1 MSLKLKTTTI
11 LAGVTWEDQQRIRPT
26 ETSFYK
32 GWKVHVH
39 DPSEFPEVKKK
50 GILVGVGQ
58 EVSVSVTAEVTVADE
73 KVRGMSPE
81 RRNCLLKPEVET
93 DLYAMKMFNEYK
105 KSSCLLECQAEEL
118 IKRYQC
124 LPYYLPSLPL
134 HFINTFKSDNQ
145 SIDCTFS
152 QLKSMAND
160 IAKGRLRT
168 RNIKDAAA
176 SLVVAKL

>member
-1 MSLKLKTTTI
+1 M
-11 LAGVTWEDQQRIRPT
+11 
-26 ETSFYK
+26 
-32 GWKVHVH
+32 
-39 DPSEFPEVKKK
+39 KKK

-93 DLYAMKMFNEYK
+93 ELYEMKMFNEYK

-160 IAKGRLRT
+160 IAKEGSELMEQM
-168 RNIKDAAA
+168 IPLLFLYVIIFHFPFSKP
-176 SLVVAKL
+176 SPS

>member
-1 MSLKLKTTTI
+1 M
-11 LAGVTWEDQQRIRPT
+11 
-26 ETSFYK
+26 
-32 GWKVHVH
+32 
-39 DPSEFPEVKKK
+39 KKK

-93 DLYAMKMFNEYK
+93 ELYEMKMFNEYK

-168 RNIKDAAA
+168 SYNFEKCNFLSFHLFHFLHLNIVR
-176 SLVVAKL
+176 SWSPCQLN